1 MSDKALKYTEIT
13 DELGAELRRL
23 RLERN
28 LTLVQVASAL
38 NSENHQ
44 LSNVHLSR
52 IETGQ
57 RRIDDDLLELLC
69 GFYKVDA
76 RTIAIRASK
85 AHIDRILMSMGE
97 PPAEESAAQ
106 KIESAAPNMS
116 KAGKQ
121 LAAQLLKYIEETEG
135 LNNH

>member
-1 MSDKALKYTEIT
+1 
-13 DELGAELRRL
+13 
-23 RLERN
+23 
-28 LTLVQVASAL
+28 
-38 NSENHQ
+38 
-44 LSNVHLSR
+44 
-52 IETGQ
+52 
-57 RRIDDDLLELLC
+57 
-69 GFYKVDA
+69 
-76 RTIAIRASK
+76 
-85 AHIDRILMSMGE
+85 MSMGE